1 MIATAPPDGDTR
13 IDPYAQDFVHQ
24 LYGLTIRSP
33 WPLINVPRSEAGTW
47 QVEIA
52 EGDSETFAAAASHLP
67 RDRKS
72 GWYQSTG
79 LSDGSVFCRW
89 HGLFEFIISPDARR
103 ILVRCHRHANEEGLQ
118 AYLLTQALSFSIVQL
133 GREPLHATAILTGR
147 GAIAFMGESGF
158 GKSTLGALMVAA
170 GYPLVTDDMLV
181 LNRTGEGFTAEP
193 GPPRLKLYRSVAEQI
208 FGDRCR
214 GIPMNPTTEK
224 LIVPMAG
231 VQVAVGPA
239 PLRALYLIGEPGRF
253 TDSHPSIDKMS
264 PGDAFPIILG
274 ATLNNWIVDPAR
286 LQRQFR
292 FATGLVRTVPVR
304 RLSYLR
310 DRSQFS
316 MLRDAILEDVS
327 DLG

>member
-103 ILVRCHRHANEEGLQ
+103 PVRCHRHANEEGLQ
-118 AYLLTQALSFSIVQL
+118 AYLLTCAPLVFNRSAR
-133 GREPLHATAILTGR
+133 RELLHATAILTGQ
-147 GAIAFMGESGF
+147 APS
-158 GKSTLGALMVAA
+158 
-170 GYPLVTDDMLV
+170 
-181 LNRTGEGFTAEP
+181 
-193 GPPRLKLYRSVAEQI
+193 RS
-208 FGDRCR
+208 
-214 GIPMNPTTEK
+214 
-224 LIVPMAG
+224 
-231 VQVAVGPA
+231 
-239 PLRALYLIGEPGRF
+239 
-253 TDSHPSIDKMS
+253 
-264 PGDAFPIILG
+264 
-274 ATLNNWIVDPAR
+274 
-286 LQRQFR
+286 
-292 FATGLVRTVPVR
+292 
-304 RLSYLR
+304 
-310 DRSQFS
+310 
-316 MLRDAILEDVS
+316 
-327 DLG
+327 